1 MFIHFRCP
9 GEDEVFDVMANAK
22 LIYEVN
28 NLLRKAHRDKVFKN
42 GSSKMCGRQLL
53 KF

>member
-28 NLLRKAHRDKVFKN
+28 NFIEK
-42 GSSKMCGRQLL
+42 GTQRQSIQEWV
-53 KF
+53 K